1 MKKIIEKLR
10 SILTERN
17 KLDSSIIPH
26 NMTIFGVSG
35 TAQDHRNEGSVN
47 ASFNVDENQDDTEG
61 LKVFTNTPDG
71 LDQNG
76 IYNGQ
81 QILKGTIFNQQLIN
95 ATNISSDKIKEGNT
109 IFGIN
114 GTLKDYSEIE
124 IDTYNWMYIPK
135 LTYSNG
141 VYKYSTRYSKTFPL
155 VNITKPMS
163 NGDGFIIIFNDDG
176 IYLYVSGTVSKFGQI
191 DNNKL
196 ILNEFKEYV
205 LVNDSNNKVL
215 SLDLDPIYINEW
227 EMFNKYTWKINT
239 SSTTIELDTTK
250 DIYGVLNFVD
260 GDNNI
265 IIKGQA
271 ITSHVLSGQICSALI
286 GGTMEGTM
294 PNNGEILMM
303 PASFDQSIP
312 SGYTSG
318 GTVFG
323 DENLTPENI
332 KKGVSIFDTE
342 GTLKSTDKN
351 VFNSITIPKIITDP
365 DDNYNVYMDEPYK
378 FIFPKKIFD
387 NNFYYTLIN
396 YPNKCILYATSI
408 GNIDITQKNEN
419 TFTLNAMDT
428 VEYHLQ
434 KNGNDINLDKFILEL
449 STEDVYDL
457 QNNYTWT
464 DGIYYQNYVDFTP
477 IEFTISDNT
486 TLYTNCG
493 VIGLNNTVEYEQVSP
508 ETYTPQE
515 AYVVRQDGTYYTGNL
530 KEVKNGESITV
541 INTHITKTEESVDVN
556 VKGLLANKLY
566 RLGSKINIPNNIL
579 ANKLELDPSNIK
591 SGESI
596 LGIQGTLE
604 PGIDTSDADA
614 TANNIEQGKTA
625 YVNGNKITGNINT
638 ITSSLYFS
646 NCKSND
652 LSVGYINFILEKTLT
667 SDTLFKKNSLVKLG
681 ISTTDLRSK
690 IGLTSSKIK
699 KGETILGLTGTYEGV
714 KLPFDYVENVS
725 ELDNKLNKQVGDFG
739 LVYSNIKSNILPES
753 IFNKIYLSDD
763 LYLPDYKNILD
774 NEGGEYGMMQYQ
786 FYKNGSE
793 YTSDDVL
800 LSITCIDKQIIITY
814 YYEKNPI
821 NIIYRSYDGS
831 FFTKQSVGNNIVCL
845 EDFVGCNDPYNL
857 FSSLYPEIIQE
868 VKIECKPKICKLISD
883 KTKIRFGSINAIYI
897 DATYDLPILDNS
909 GDDNVYTIESI
920 QNVINRL
927 LNDTSIN
934 IVNREKAIV
943 NIFKSTTNTLYAI
956 LCRKSG
962 TSTSY
967 VDAGVLMDTFSMD
980 AYKIGF
986 FDISNINYLEQQ
998 LQIFSLDP
1006 ENTDFPYSQINYN
1019 KSSISYDSNNHTI
1032 IIDISNHN
1040 GIQQLD
1046 SVIYSIRNTNDIM
1059 NGISCDYI
1067 KDINTDGQLKSPISI
1082 QNTIYKTD
1090 LKYVDL

>member
-26 NMTIFGVSG
+26 NMTILGVSG

-47 ASFNVDENQDDTEG
+47 ASFNVDENQDSIEG
-61 LKVFTNTPDG
+61 LKVLTNTPDG

-81 QILKGTIFNQQLIN
+81 QVLKGTIFNQQLIN

-114 GTLKDYSEIE
+114 
-124 IDTYNWMYIPK
+124 
-135 LTYSNG
+135 
-141 VYKYSTRYSKTFPL
+141 
-155 VNITKPMS
+155 
-163 NGDGFIIIFNDDG
+163 
-176 IYLYVSGTVSKFGQI
+176 
-191 DNNKL
+191 
-196 ILNEFKEYV
+196 
-205 LVNDSNNKVL
+205 
-215 SLDLDPIYINEW
+215 
-227 EMFNKYTWKINT
+227 
-239 SSTTIELDTTK
+239 
-250 DIYGVLNFVD
+250 
-260 GDNNI
+260 
-265 IIKGQA
+265 
-271 ITSHVLSGQICSALI
+271 
-286 GGTMEGTM
+286 
-294 PNNGEILMM
+294 
-303 PASFDQSIP
+303 
-312 SGYTSG
+312 
-318 GTVFG
+318 
-323 DENLTPENI
+323 
-332 KKGVSIFDTE
+332 

-419 TFTLNAMDT
+419 TFNLNAMDT

-434 KNGNDINLDKFILEL
+434 KNGNDISLDKFILEL

-515 AYVVRQDGTYYTGNL
+515 AYVVRQNGTYYTGNL

-579 ANKLELDPSNIK
+579 ANKLELNPSNIK

-604 PGIDTSDADA
+604 PGIDT
-614 TANNIEQGKTA
+614 
-625 YVNGNKITGNINT
+625 
-638 ITSSLYFS
+638 
-646 NCKSND
+646 
-652 LSVGYINFILEKTLT
+652 
-667 SDTLFKKNSLVKLG
+667 
-681 ISTTDLRSK
+681 
-690 IGLTSSKIK
+690 
-699 KGETILGLTGTYEGV
+699 
-714 KLPFDYVENVS
+714 VENVS

-739 LVYSNIKSNILPES
+739 LVYSNIKSNILPEF
-753 IFNKIYLSDD
+753 IFDKIYLSDD

-800 LSITCIDKQIIITY
+800 LSIICIDRQIIITY

-857 FSSLYPEIIQE
+857 FSFLYSEIIQE

-956 LCRKSG
+956 LCRESG

-1019 KSSISYDSNNHTI
+1019 KSSVSYDSNNHTI

-1046 SVIYSIRNTNDIM
+1046 SVIYSIRNRNDIM

-1067 KDINTDGQLKSPISI
+1067 KDINTDVQLKSSISI

-1090 LKYVDL
+1090 LKYIDL